1 MSYDDSVHTLMA
13 TANWQ
18 AMKKLSFNFGI
29 AYSMAQSEME
39 DIYFA
44 SDPHTAGDRLDTAT
58 PWKGTYDLANTND
71 MESYSKLEYN
81 TLDLNMEAMYSIS
94 DDIDLTVKY
103 LLTNVDDQENYVYGD
118 ESGLYHSLRAWMTFR
133 F

>member
-18 AMKKLSFNFGI
+18 AMDKLSFNFGI
-29 AYSMAQSEME
+29 AFSMAQSEME
-39 DIYFA
+39 DIYFV
-44 SDPHTAGDRLDTAT
+44 SDPHTNGDRLDDTT
-58 PWKGTYDLANTND
+58 PWKGTYDVVNTNE

-81 TLDLNMEAMYSIS
+81 TLDLNMEALYSIS
-94 DDIDLTVKY
+94 DNIDLTVKY

-118 ESGLYHSLRAWMTFR
+118 ESGLYHSLRAWVTFR

>member
-18 AMKKLSFNFGI
+18 AMDKLSFNFGI
-29 AYSMAQSEME
+29 AFSMAQSEME
-39 DIYFA
+39 DIYFV
-44 SDPHTAGDRLDTAT
+44 SDPHTNGDRLDAAT
-58 PWKGTYDLANTND
+58 PWKGTYDVVNTNE

-81 TLDLNMEAMYSIS
+81 TLDLNMEALYSIT
-94 DDIDLTVKY
+94 DNIDLTVKY

-118 ESGLYHSLRAWMTFR
+118 ESGLYHSLRAWVTFR

>member
-18 AMKKLSFNFGI
+18 AMDKLRFNFGI
-29 AYSMAQSEME
+29 AFSMAQSEME

-44 SDPHTAGDRLDTAT
+44 SDPHTAGDRLDAAT

-81 TLDLNMEAMYSIS
+81 TLDLNLEALYSIS
-94 DDIDLTVKY
+94 DNIDLTVKY

-118 ESGLYHSLRAWMTFR
+118 ESGLYHSLRTWVTFR